1 MQSLGQQILADLYQC
16 AESLLSDVDFV
27 SNSMIEAARVSN
39 CTIVSHTFH
48 HFSPYGVSGA
58 VIISES
64 HLAIH
69 TWPEFQFAAV
79 DIFTCGD
86 TIDPVIALNHLKMV
100 FKSEHISTMEM
111 KRGQVDFIGIAPE
124 LLRVKKY

>member
-1 MQSLGQQILADLYQC
+1 MQSLGQQIIADLYGC
-16 AESLLSDVDFV
+16 VGSLLSDVDFV
-27 SNSMIEAARVSN
+27 SQTMMDAAKVSK

-69 TWPEFQFAAV
+69 TWPEFRYAAV

-86 TIDPVIALNHLKMV
+86 TIDPVMALNHLKQA
-100 FKSEHISTMEM
+100 FASEHISTVEM
-111 KRGQVDFIGIAPE
+111 KRGQVDFLGETPA
-124 LLRVKKY
+124 LKVWK